1 MCQGYNPNISRLYVG
16 YYPIDPNHFTKFLGH
31 PSTPP
36 ENQQLNNVKSTPLT
50 SKIIWTKTSILGC
63 NA

>member
-50 SKIIWTKTSILGC
+50 SKII
-63 NA
+63 